1 MATVAA
7 TANGYGRSDFVA
19 IVFTIKS
26 RGAGSDGTS
35 PTAGEDSAKL
45 RIPWILDQWNL
56 IDLQVNARTRVVE
69 STLMNATAPQQVL
82 PNENTQAP
90 SGPTTGGPFPL
101 PGGGT
106 TGGIKPLPGPNVG
119 TGGIA
124 TNLR

>member
-7 TANGYGRSDFVA
+7 TADGYGRSDFVA

-56 IDLQVNARTRVVE
+56 IDLQVNARTRAVE
-69 STLMNATAPQQVL
+69 STLMNGQVVAAPQQAATG
-82 PNENTQAP
+82 ETAQSADT
-90 SGPTTGGPFPL
+90 TTGGT
-101 PGGGT
+101 T
-106 TGGIKPLPGPNVG
+106 TGGIKPLPGPG
-119 TGGIA
+119 
-124 TNLR
+124 R